1 MRCHVITAVSV
12 KKIAFWNI
20 VLCSLIRANIAE
32 VRTATIIR
40 VMNLMMDAELTL
52 WRQNTKVH
60 HRIHMSPPVVPILS
74 QLNPLYNPPSQS
86 P

>member
-1 MRCHVITAVSV
+1 M
-12 KKIAFWNI
+12 
-20 VLCSLIRANIAE
+20 E
-32 VRTATIIR
+32 GPATIIR

-74 QLNPLYNPPSQS
+74 QLNPLYNPPPANLPKNHSDPILTS
-86 P
+86 IP